1 MRYIRLFVGKSPAQ
15 HLKMA
20 VVGSRIDAVQDGENT
35 VAVKTDVLVDPQSGL
50 VLEKKTVVAEVLSES
65 GQHKALL
72 VGERTSVAAVVR

>member
-1 MRYIRLFVGKSPAQ
+1 
-15 HLKMA
+15 MA